1 MRRRSS
7 NSTGVTAKSGD
18 SESLHEPWSLR
29 RLAEALDDL
38 DEIWVFLASDSV
50 EAADRVE
57 TAIRGA
63 IRKLAEFPELG
74 HVCDDLTDLPVKFWF
89 VYSYLI
95 IYNPKSDPLEIV
107 RVLSG
112 SLDIPEIL

>member
-1 MRRRSS
+1 MSRGRFVVS
-7 NSTGVTAKSGD
+7 
-18 SESLHEPWSLR
+18 PQ
-29 RLAEALDDL
+29 ALDDL
-38 DEIWVFLASDSV
+38 DEMWVFLASDSV

-63 IRKLAEFPELG
+63 IRRLAEFPELG
-74 HVCDDLTDLPVKFWF
+74 HVRYDLTDLPVKFWP

-95 IYNPKSDPLEIV
+95 VYNPKSDPLEIV

-112 SLDIPEIL
+112 ALDIPEIL